1 MTRFLRIGFS
11 LAFLAL
17 PISAFPKSLPAPQPI
32 AFRVGSL
39 RFDRPDSWRW
49 VPPSDS
55 LRAAQLEKKTP
66 NGTLLIT
73 FSRFP
78 NASSGSVQANLDRW
92 TSQFSK
98 LTLPAKTHATTGSVC
113 PVTNLRLQGT
123 LKGGLPGGPAKEIV
137 DATLLGAI
145 FQTEGEL
152 VVVKCTG
159 PSSSIGPIEKEFAS
173 LVAIAGGFPP

>member
-1 MTRFLRIGFS
+1 MTRFLRLGFS
-11 LAFLAL
+11 LAFLAI
-17 PISAFPKSLPAPQPI
+17 PISAFPESLPAPQPI

-78 NASSGSVQANLDRW
+78 NASSGSIQANLDRW
-92 TSQFSK
+92 TAQFSK
-98 LTLPAKTHATTGSVC
+98 VTLPVKTQSFSGSVC
-113 PVTNLRLQGT
+113 TFTTLRLQGT
-123 LKGGLPGGPAKEIV
+123 LRGGLPGGSLKEIT

-145 FQTEGEL
+145 FQTEGEQ

-159 PSSSIGPIEKEFAS
+159 PSPSIAPIEKEFAS
-173 LVAIAGGFPP
+173 LLAAAGGLPP